1 MESPLSN
8 SPLNPNQSFQRPY
21 GRRPSPPFFFGI
33 AAASAAVKPKKGKSM
48 GCGFVVCTEKEKD
61 GGEVRTIFNVMDQS
75 HVGVVSHSL
84 KTLGRFGLGWVNICS
99 SAAVIVEFLLRG
111 QPGSTGADCRSWD
124 CCNSPSWIG
133 SPVGHRRG
141 RLDIIRWLH

>member
-1 MESPLSN
+1 MV
-8 SPLNPNQSFQRPY
+8 R
-21 GRRPSPPFFFGI
+21 
-33 AAASAAVKPKKGKSM
+33 V
-48 GCGFVVCTEKEKD
+48 VVCLYRKRKRRRLFLFICFSESVQSSAEWTNHILGLTANEETLRV
-61 GGEVRTIFNVMDQS
+61 GLGLGVLTLVCPLVLLMIFYSGCLPDL
-75 HVGVVSHSL
+75 SHSL

>member
-1 MESPLSN
+1 
-8 SPLNPNQSFQRPY
+8 
-21 GRRPSPPFFFGI
+21 
-33 AAASAAVKPKKGKSM
+33 M
-48 GCGFVVCTEKEKD
+48 GCGFVVCTEKEKKD

>member
-8 SPLNPNQSFQRPY
+8 SLLNPNRSIRRPY
-21 GRRPSPPFFFGI
+21 GCRPSPPFFFGI
-33 AAASAAVKPKKGKSM
+33 AAASAAVKSKKGKSM

-61 GGEVRTIFNVMDQS
+61 GGEVRTIFNVIDQS